1 MRNIRNIRNIR
12 IGTSMGIAL
21 TLLLAGLTV
30 QATDNLALFGQN
42 SAMPLIIGLVMIA
55 VGITFFLVRG
65 WLSESKKKK
74 ALLPTNHD

>member
-21 TLLLAGLTV
+21 TLLLAGLIV
-30 QATDNLALFGQN
+30 QATDSLALFGQN
-42 SAMPLIIGLVMIA
+42 SVIPLLIGLVIIV

-65 WLSESKKKK
+65 WFISKKKK